1 MVLTLFFLSD
11 CWLHCFSIIDL
22 APLVISHVTHKI
34 INTQTVPEV
43 LNGQL
48 WTQDICG
55 SLSVEGFFEYFQLWD
70 TEDRHIWVHDSS
82 GVYTCKS
89 AYTAYFQG
97 SITFEPWK
105 RLWKS
110 WAPGKCKTFLWLAI
124 RKACTKRTPPSW
136 TNVFY
141 VIKRM
146 KMCSIS
152 YLLVFLPVSSGLKY

>member
-110 WAPGKCKTFLWLAI
+110 WAPGKCMTFLWLA
-124 RKACTKRTPPSW
+124 
-136 TNVFY
+136 
-141 VIKRM
+141 M
-146 KMCSIS
+146 
-152 YLLVFLPVSSGLKY
+152 